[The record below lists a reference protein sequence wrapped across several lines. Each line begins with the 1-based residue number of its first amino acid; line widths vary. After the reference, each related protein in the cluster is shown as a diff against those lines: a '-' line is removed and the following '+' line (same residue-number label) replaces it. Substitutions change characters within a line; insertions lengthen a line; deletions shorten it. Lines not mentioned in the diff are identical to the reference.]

1 MPNKG
6 LEIVQRLALA
16 GSGRAEGPTFK
27 GDYQVKKTFGLM
39 AVSMLAL
46 AGAAPAAFA
55 QDKEITFI
63 NCGDELTAGYAESFA
78 EWEAANPGFRVVPEI
93 VGWGQCQDKVT
104 TLAAAGTPVALA
116 YVGSRTLKQFA
127 QNDLIV
133 PVPMTDEE
141 KASYYN
147 YVPDT
152 VTFDGTQ
159 WGVPVAFSTKALF
172 WNKDLFEAAGLDPET
187 PPKTWEEKIAF
198 AKQITENTDAAGY
211 GLVAKT
217 FDNTMHQFLHWVYTN
232 DGSVIDADGN
242 ITLNSPQVLAALT
255 ALKDI
260 VPYSEEGPTA
270 YEQNEV
276 RAIWL
281 DGGVAMI
288 EASVGAALRAE
299 EAGMNWGVA
308 PLPLGPDAKGPGTLL
323 ITDALAVFK
332 GTGVEEQAIS
342 LAKFLTEGERQWN
355 AEMAQGLTPLRP
367 IHSDELV
374 AETPYWKPFL
384 DGIEFGGPE
393 PLFTDYIGLQNVM
406 IEMVQSVVTGAAE
419 PQAALEKAAAE
430 LEQYK

>member
-1 MPNKG
+1 
-6 LEIVQRLALA
+6 
-16 GSGRAEGPTFK
+16 
-27 GDYQVKKTFGLM
+27 
-39 AVSMLAL
+39 
-46 AGAAPAAFA
+46 
-55 QDKEITFI
+55 
-63 NCGDELTAGYAESFA
+63 
-78 EWEAANPGFRVVPEI
+78 
-93 VGWGQCQDKVT
+93 
-104 TLAAAGTPVALA
+104 
-116 YVGSRTLKQFA
+116 
-127 QNDLIV
+127 
-133 PVPMTDEE
+133 
-141 KASYYN
+141 
-147 YVPDT
+147 

-172 WNKDLFEAAGLDPET
+172 WNKDLFAAAGLDPET

-198 AKQITENTDAAGY
+198 AKQITEKTDAAGY
-211 GLVAKT
+211 GVVAKT

-232 DGSVIDADGN
+232 NGQVIDAEGN

-260 VPYSEEGPTA
+260 VPYGEEGPTA

-288 EASVGAALRAE
+288 EASPGAAIRGE

-308 PLPLGPDAKGPGTLL
+308 NLPLGPDAKGPGTLL
-323 ITDALAVFK
+323 ITDALAIFK
-332 GTGVEEQAIS
+332 GTGVEEQATS
-342 LAKFLTEGERQWN
+342 LAKYITTGERQWA

-367 IHSDELV
+367 LEPQTSQLL
-374 AETPYWKPFL
+374 AEKPYWKPFL

-393 PLFTDYIGLQNVM
+393 PLFTDYIGLQNTM

>member
-1 MPNKG
+1 MNKT
-6 LEIVQRLALA
+6 I
-16 GSGRAEGPTFK
+16 
-27 GDYQVKKTFGLM
+27 GLM

-46 AGAAPAAFA
+46 ASASTGAFA
-55 QDKEITFI
+55 QDVKEISFI
-63 NCGDELTAGYAESFA
+63 NCGDELTAGYAEIFA
-78 EWEAANPGFRVVPEI
+78 EWEAANPGFKVVPEI

-198 AKQITENTDAAGY
+198 AKQITEKTDAAGY
-211 GLVAKT
+211 GVVAKT

-232 DGSVIDADGN
+232 DGLVIDADGN
-242 ITLNSPQVLAALT
+242 IVLNSPQVLAALT

-260 VPYSEEGPTA
+260 VPYGEEGPTA

-288 EASVGAALRAE
+288 EASPGAAIRAE

-308 PLPLGPDAKGPGTLL
+308 NLPLGPDAKGPGTLL
-323 ITDALAVFK
+323 ITDALAIFK
-332 GTGVEEQAIS
+332 GTGVEEQATS
-342 LAKFLTEGERQWN
+342 LAKFITTGDRQWD
-355 AEMAQGLTPLRP
+355 AEMAQCLTPLRP
-367 IHSDELV
+367 LHSDELV
-374 AETPYWKPFL
+374 AEKPYWKPFL

-419 PQAALEKAAAE
+419 PQAALEKAASE

>member
-1 MPNKG
+1 MKMTN
-6 LEIVQRLALA
+6 RLLLASMVALA
-16 GSGRAEGPTFK
+16 GSTGLATTLQAAEI
-27 GDYQVKKTFGLM
+27 
-39 AVSMLAL
+39 S
-46 AGAAPAAFA
+46 
-55 QDKEITFI
+55 FI
-63 NCGDELTAGYAESFA
+63 VCGDEIDPLYVGYIE
-78 EWEAANPGFRVVPEI
+78 EWEAANPDFPIATEV

-127 QNDLIV
+127 LNDLIV

-141 KASYYN
+141 KAAYYN
-147 YVPDT
+147 YVPET

-159 WGVPVAFSTKALF
+159 WGVPVAFSTKALY

-232 DGSVIDADGN
+232 DGLIIDADGN
-242 ITLNSPQVLAALT
+242 IVMDSPQVLAALT
-255 ALKDI
+255 ALRDI
-260 VPYSEEGPTA
+260 TPYSEEGPTA

-288 EASVGAALRAE
+288 EASPGAANLAT

-323 ITDALAVFK
+323 ITDSLAVFK
-332 GTGVEEQAIS
+332 GSGVEDKAIEF
-342 LAKFLTEGERQWN
+342 AKFITSPEKQW
-355 AEMAQGLTPLRP
+355 AYEMAAGLTPLRP
-367 IHSDELV
+367 VHSDTLV
-374 AETPYWKPFL
+374 AEKPYWAPFL

-393 PLFTDYIGLQNVM
+393 PLLTDYVGLQNVM
-406 IEMVQSVVTGAAE
+406 IEMVQSVVANGAD
-419 PQAALEKAAAE
+419 PQEALTKAAGE

>member
-1 MPNKG
+1 M
-6 LEIVQRLALA
+6 
-16 GSGRAEGPTFK
+16 
-27 GDYQVKKTFGLM
+27 KKTTGLL
-39 AVSMLAL
+39 AVSLLTLVTASS
-46 AGAAPAAFA
+46 AAFA
-55 QDKEITFI
+55 QDVKEISFI
-63 NCGDELTAGYAESFA
+63 NCGDELTAGYPEYIA
-78 EWEAANPGFRVVPEI
+78 EWEAANPGFKVVPEV

-127 QNDLIV
+127 LNDLIV
-133 PVPMTDEE
+133 PIPMTDEE
-141 KASYYN
+141 KAAYYN
-147 YVPDT
+147 YVPET

-172 WNKDLFEAAGLDPET
+172 WNKDIFEAAGLDPET
-187 PPKTWEEKIAF
+187 PPKTWEEEIAF
-198 AKQITENTDAAGY
+198 AKQIEDNTDFDGF
-211 GLVAKT
+211 GVVAKT

-260 VPYSEEGPTA
+260 IPYSEEGPTA

-288 EASVGAALRAE
+288 EASPGAANLAT

-323 ITDALAVFK
+323 ITDALAIFK
-332 GTGVEEQAIS
+332 GTGVEDQAIS
-342 LAKFLTEGERQWN
+342 LAKFLTDGQRQWD

-367 IHSDELV
+367 LEPNTADLV
-374 AETPYWKPFL
+374 AEKPYWKPFL

-406 IEMVQSVVTGAAE
+406 IEMVQSVVTGEAE

>member
-1 MPNKG
+1 MNKT
-6 LEIVQRLALA
+6 I
-16 GSGRAEGPTFK
+16 
-27 GDYQVKKTFGLM
+27 GLM

-46 AGAAPAAFA
+46 ASATSGAFA
-55 QDKEITFI
+55 QDVKEISFI

-78 EWEAANPGFRVVPEI
+78 EWEAANPGFKVVPEL

-127 QNDLIV
+127 LNDLIV

-141 KASYYN
+141 KAAYYN

-159 WGVPVAFSTKALF
+159 WGVPVAFSTKALY

-211 GLVAKT
+211 GAVAKT

-260 VPYSEEGPTA
+260 IPYSEEGPTA

-288 EASVGAALRAE
+288 EASPGAANLAT

-323 ITDALAVFK
+323 ITDALAIFK
-332 GTGVEEQAIS
+332 GTGVEDQAIS
-342 LAKFLTEGERQWN
+342 LAKFLTDGQRQLD

-367 IHSDELV
+367 LEPNTADLV
-374 AETPYWKPFL
+374 AEKPYWQPFL

-406 IEMVQSVVTGAAE
+406 IEMVQSVVTGEAE

>member
-1 MPNKG
+1 MTN
-6 LEIVQRLALA
+6 RLLLASMVTLA
-16 GSGRAEGPTFK
+16 GSTGLATALQAE
-27 GDYQVKKTFGLM
+27 
-39 AVSMLAL
+39 
-46 AGAAPAAFA
+46 
-55 QDKEITFI
+55 EISFI
-63 NCGDELTAGYAESFA
+63 VCGDEIDPLYVGYIE
-78 EWEAANPGFRVVPEI
+78 EWEAANPDFPIATEV

-104 TLAAAGTPVALA
+104 TLAAAGTPVSLA

-127 QNDLIV
+127 LNDLIV
-133 PVPMTDEE
+133 PVPMTEEE
-141 KASYYN
+141 KGAYYN

-159 WGVPVAFSTKALF
+159 WGVPVAFSTKALY
-172 WNKDLFEAAGLDPET
+172 WNKDLFEAAGLDPEV
-187 PPKTWEEKIAF
+187 PPTTWAEKIAF
-198 AKQITENTDAAGY
+198 AQQITEKTDAAGY

-232 DGSVIDADGN
+232 DGLIIDAEGN
-242 ITLNSPQVLAALT
+242 IVMDSPQVLAALT

-260 VPYSEEGPTA
+260 TPFSEEGPTA

-288 EASVGAALRAE
+288 EASPGAANLAT

-323 ITDALAVFK
+323 ITDSLAVFK
-332 GTGVEEQAIS
+332 GTGVEDKAIEF
-342 LAKFLTEGERQWN
+342 AKFITSPEKQW
-355 AEMAQGLTPLRP
+355 AYEMAAGLTPLRP
-367 IHSDELV
+367 VHSDELV
-374 AETPYWKPFL
+374 AEKPYWKPFL

-393 PLFTDYIGLQNVM
+393 PLLTDYVGLQNAM
-406 IEMVQSVVTGAAE
+406 IEMVQSVVTDAAE
-419 PQAALEKAAAE
+419 PAAALTKAAGE

>member
-1 MPNKG
+1 
-6 LEIVQRLALA
+6 
-16 GSGRAEGPTFK
+16 
-27 GDYQVKKTFGLM
+27 M

-46 AGAAPAAFA
+46 ASASTGAFA
-55 QDKEITFI
+55 QDVKEISFI
-63 NCGDELTAGYAESFA
+63 NCGDELTAGYAEYFA
-78 EWEAANPGFRVVPEI
+78 EWEAANPGFKVVPEI

-104 TLAAAGTPVALA
+104 TLAAAGTPVSLA

-127 QNDLIV
+127 QNDLII

-141 KASYYN
+141 KAGYYN

-198 AKQITENTDAAGY
+198 AKQITEKTDAAGY
-211 GLVAKT
+211 GVVAKT

-232 DGSVIDADGN
+232 DGLIIDADGN
-242 ITLNSPQVLAALT
+242 IVINSPQVLAALT

-260 VPYSEEGPTA
+260 VPYGEEGPTA

-288 EASVGAALRAE
+288 EGGVGAALRAE

-308 PLPLGPDAKGPGTLL
+308 SLPLGPDAKGPGTLL
-323 ITDALAVFK
+323 ITDSLAVFK
-332 GTGVEEQAIS
+332 GTGVEEQATS
-342 LAKFLTEGERQWN
+342 LAKFITAPERQWA

-367 IHSDELV
+367 LEPQTAELV
-374 AETPYWKPFL
+374 AATPYWKPFL

-419 PQAALEKAAAE
+419 PQAALEKAASE

>member
-1 MPNKG
+1 

-78 EWEAANPGFRVVPEI
+78 EWEAANPGFKVVPEI

>member
-1 MPNKG
+1 MNKT
-6 LEIVQRLALA
+6 I
-16 GSGRAEGPTFK
+16 
-27 GDYQVKKTFGLM
+27 GLM
-39 AVSMLAL
+39 AVSVLAL
-46 AGAAPAAFA
+46 ASATTGAFA
-55 QDKEITFI
+55 QDVKEITFI
-63 NCGDELTAGYAESFA
+63 NCGDELTAGYAEYFA
-78 EWEAANPGFRVVPEI
+78 EWEAANPGFKVVPEI

-104 TLAAAGTPVALA
+104 TLAAAGTPVSLA

-127 QNDLIV
+127 QNDLII

-141 KASYYN
+141 KAGYYN

-198 AKQITENTDAAGY
+198 AKQITEKTDAAGY
-211 GLVAKT
+211 GVVAKT

-232 DGSVIDADGN
+232 DGLIIDADGN
-242 ITLNSPQVLAALT
+242 IVINSPQVLAALT

-260 VPYSEEGPTA
+260 VPYGEEGATA

-288 EASVGAALRAE
+288 EGGVGAALRAE

-308 PLPLGPDAKGPGTLL
+308 ALPLGPDAKGPGTLL
-323 ITDALAVFK
+323 ITDSLAIFK
-332 GTGVEEQAIS
+332 GTGVEEQATS
-342 LAKFLTEGERQWN
+342 LAKFITAPERQWD

-367 IHSDELV
+367 LEPQTAELI
-374 AETPYWKPFL
+374 AATPYWKPFL

-419 PQAALEKAAAE
+419 PQAAIDKAASE

>member
-1 MPNKG
+1 MSRTTS
-6 LEIVQRLALA
+6 LLAVSLLALA
-16 GSGRAEGPTFK
+16 S
-27 GDYQVKKTFGLM
+27 
-39 AVSMLAL
+39 
-46 AGAAPAAFA
+46 AAPAAYA
-55 QDKEITFI
+55 QDVKEITFI
-63 NCGDELTAGYAESFA
+63 NCGDELTAGYAEYFA
-78 EWEAANPGFRVVPEI
+78 EWEAANPGFKVAPEV

-141 KASYYN
+141 KGAYYN

-152 VTFDGTQ
+152 VTFEGTQ

-172 WNKDLFEAAGLDPET
+172 WNKDIFTAAGLDPEV
-187 PPKTWEEKIAF
+187 PPKTWAEEIAF
-198 AKQITENTDAAGY
+198 AKQIEEKTDFDGF
-211 GLVAKT
+211 GVVAKT

-232 DGSVIDADGN
+232 DGLVIDADGN
-242 ITLNSPQVLAALT
+242 IVLNSPQVLEALT

-260 VPYSEEGPTA
+260 SAYSEEGPTA

-276 RAIWL
+276 RAMWL
-281 DGGVAMI
+281 DGTIGMI
-288 EASVGAALRAE
+288 HASVNAGILGD
-299 EAGMNWGVA
+299 EAGMKWGVA
-308 PLPLGPDAKGPGTLL
+308 PLPLGPQAKGPGTLL
-323 ITDALAVFK
+323 ITDSLAVFK

-342 LAKFLTEGERQWN
+342 LAKFITAPERQWA

-367 IHSDELV
+367 LEPQTSELV
-374 AETPYWKPFL
+374 ASKPYWQPFL

-393 PLFTDYIGLQNVM
+393 PLLTDYIGLQNVM

-419 PQAALEKAAAE
+419 PAAALEKAAAD

>member
-1 MPNKG
+1 VKKTTG
-6 LEIVQRLALA
+6 LLAVSLLALA
-16 GSGRAEGPTFK
+16 S
-27 GDYQVKKTFGLM
+27 
-39 AVSMLAL
+39 
-46 AGAAPAAFA
+46 AAPAAQA
-55 QDKEITFI
+55 QDVKEITFI
-63 NCGDELTAGYAESFA
+63 NCGDELTAGYAEYFA
-78 EWEAANPGFRVVPEI
+78 EWEAANPGFKVAPEV

-147 YVPDT
+147 FVPET

-232 DGSVIDADGN
+232 DGLVIDADGN
-242 ITLNSPQVLAALT
+242 IVLDSPNNLAALT

-323 ITDALAVFK
+323 ITDSLAIFK

-342 LAKFLTEGERQWN
+342 LAKYITDGERQWD

-393 PLFTDYIGLQNVM
+393 PLLTDYIGLQNVM

-419 PQAALEKAAAE
+419 PQAALTKAAEE

>member
-1 MPNKG
+1 MPTTG

-16 GSGRAEGPTFK
+16 GSGRAEGPAIK

-78 EWEAANPGFRVVPEI
+78 EWEAANPGFKVVPEI

>member
-1 MPNKG
+1 MNKT
-6 LEIVQRLALA
+6 I
-16 GSGRAEGPTFK
+16 
-27 GDYQVKKTFGLM
+27 GLM

-46 AGAAPAAFA
+46 SSATTGAFA
-55 QDKEITFI
+55 QDVKEISFI
-63 NCGDELTAGYAESFA
+63 NCGDELTAGYADYFA
-78 EWEAANPGFRVVPEI
+78 EWEAANPGYKVVPEI

-116 YVGSRTLKQFA
+116 YVGSRTLKEFA

-172 WNKDLFEAAGLDPET
+172 WNKDLFAAAGLDPET

-198 AKQITENTDAAGY
+198 AKQITEKTDAAGY
-211 GLVAKT
+211 GVVAKT

-232 DGSVIDADGN
+232 NGQVIDAEGN

-260 VPYSEEGPTA
+260 VPYGEEGPTA

-288 EASVGAALRAE
+288 EASPGAAIRGE

-308 PLPLGPDAKGPGTLL
+308 NLPLGPDAKGPGTLL
-323 ITDALAVFK
+323 ITDALAIFK
-332 GTGVEEQAIS
+332 GTGVEEQATS
-342 LAKFLTEGERQWN
+342 LAKYITTGERQWA

-367 IHSDELV
+367 LEPQTSQLL
-374 AETPYWKPFL
+374 AEKPYWKPFL

-393 PLFTDYIGLQNVM
+393 PLFTDYIGLQNTM

>member
-1 MPNKG
+1 MNKT
-6 LEIVQRLALA
+6 I
-16 GSGRAEGPTFK
+16 
-27 GDYQVKKTFGLM
+27 GLM

-46 AGAAPAAFA
+46 ASATSGAFA
-55 QDKEITFI
+55 QDVKEISFI
-63 NCGDELTAGYAESFA
+63 NCGDELTAGYAEYFA
-78 EWEAANPGFRVVPEI
+78 EWEAANPGYKVVPEI

-104 TLAAAGTPVALA
+104 TLAAAGTPVSLA

-172 WNKDLFEAAGLDPET
+172 WNKDLFAAAGLDPET

-198 AKQITENTDAAGY
+198 AKQITEKTDAAGY
-211 GLVAKT
+211 GVVAKT

-232 DGSVIDADGN
+232 NGQVIDAEGN

-260 VPYSEEGPTA
+260 VPYGEEGPTA

-288 EASVGAALRAE
+288 EASPGAAIRGT

-308 PLPLGPDAKGPGTLL
+308 NLPLGPDAKGPGTLL
-323 ITDALAVFK
+323 ITDALAIFK
-332 GTGVEEQAIS
+332 GTGVEEQATS
-342 LAKFLTEGERQWN
+342 LAKYITTGERQWA

-367 IHSDELV
+367 LEPQTSALLSEK
-374 AETPYWKPFL
+374 PYWKPFL

-393 PLFTDYIGLQNVM
+393 PLFTDYIGLQNTM

>member
-1 MPNKG
+1 MAS
-6 LEIVQRLALA
+6 LTVLA
-16 GSGRAEGPTFK
+16 GSTGLVTALQAE
-27 GDYQVKKTFGLM
+27 
-39 AVSMLAL
+39 
-46 AGAAPAAFA
+46 
-55 QDKEITFI
+55 EISFI
-63 NCGDELTAGYAESFA
+63 VCGDTVDPLYVEYFA
-78 EWEAANPGFRVVPEI
+78 EWEAANPDYPIAPEV

-127 QNDLIV
+127 LNDLIV

-141 KASYYN
+141 KAAYYN
-147 YVPDT
+147 FVPET

-172 WNKDLFEAAGLDPET
+172 WNKDLFAAAGLDPEV
-187 PPKTWEEKIAF
+187 PPTTWAEKIAF
-198 AKQITENTDAAGY
+198 AQQISEKTDAAGY

-232 DGSVIDADGN
+232 SGQVIDADGN
-242 ITLNSPQVLAALT
+242 IVLDSPQNLAALT

-260 VPYSEEGPTA
+260 VPFSEEGPTA

-288 EASVGAALRAE
+288 EAGAGAAARAD
-299 EAGMNWGVA
+299 EAGLNWGVA
-308 PLPLGPDAKGPGTLL
+308 PLPVGPDAKGPGTLL
-323 ITDALAVFK
+323 ITDSLAIFK
-332 GTGVEEQAIS
+332 GTGVEEKAIEF
-342 LAKFLTEGERQWN
+342 AKFITSPEKQWTYDVG
-355 AEMAQGLTPLRP
+355 QGLTPLRP
-367 IHSDELV
+367 VHSDELV
-374 AETPYWKPFL
+374 AEKPYWKPFL

-393 PLFTDYIGLQNVM
+393 PLLTDYVGLQNVL

-419 PQAALEKAAAE
+419 PAAALTKAAGE